1 MSALLLESETFCRI
15 YLMMGAT
22 RECDAR
28 ARETIALFA
37 QASCNDEAASILN
50 SFKEKSMNNPHAV
63 EVESEQELFGTID
76 TSESIQLSLSDL
88 DLVAGGSI
96 VCTFG

>member
-1 MSALLLESETFCRI
+1 
-15 YLMMGAT
+15 
-22 RECDAR
+22 
-28 ARETIALFA
+28 
-37 QASCNDEAASILN
+37 
-50 SFKEKSMNNPHAV
+50 MNNPHAV